1 MLLLRKSVKSP
12 IEKPTHSRTL
22 EKIDPK
28 LTDRDIIARDFKYN
42 KSLLTKDQQ
51 QKLFDLVCKYRKA
64 FSLRAEIGKSKSFEY
79 QLKLKENASLLCK
92 QPYQLSIHEKEPM
105 KKEIDKLLK
114 MNVIE
119 PVTDPYVP
127 CCAPAILVAK
137 RDKSARLVIDY
148 RHTNQSLKLDHVSFP
163 RISDILN
170 RVAVGKYFSCF
181 DLSDSFFQIPLHIDS
196 RPITTFSPD
205 SQELYQFKR
214 VPQGMSNSPAALCH
228 LTRRLFKEFSFL
240 DNYADD
246 FILHSSEIEKHFAYL
261 EKLFQKVIDDGIKL
275 NLKKCNMFT
284 DECDFLGSTI
294 KSGTISPMKRHTEA
308 ILKMGQPKDK
318 SELLECTNYVKHVI
332 PECAPMLQPLYKLLR
347 KNVNFNIAEAES
359 LAIQKLQHCLSNPP
373 VLHAP
378 VTNGKF
384 QLYVDGSLK
393 GLGTILYQT
402 MHQSL

>member
-1 MLLLRKSVKSP
+1 MEGRKRVKLTITNNTGLYYKQGFTINRDSLVAHVKPLQEKEHSIYYLSEHALETEFDIDVLSKQEACFATTKKKYKRP

-22 EKIDPK
+22 EEVDPK
-28 LTDRDIIARDFKYN
+28 LTDRDIIARDLKYN

-51 QKLFDLVCKYRKA
+51 QKLFDLVYKYRKA
-64 FSLRAEIGKSKSFEY
+64 FSLRGEIGKSKSFEC

-92 QPYQLSIHEKEPM
+92 QPYQLSIHEKELM
-105 KKEIDKLLK
+105 KKEIDKLIK

-119 PVTDPYVP
+119 RVTDPYVP
-127 CCAPAILVAK
+127 CCVPTK

-148 RHTNQSLKLDHVSFP
+148 RHTNQSLKLDHVPFP

-170 RVAVGKYFSCF
+170 RVAVEKYFSCF

-246 FILHSSEIEKHFAYL
+246 FILHSSEIEKHFAYY
-261 EKLFQKVIDDGIKL
+261 EKFFQKVIDDGIKL
-275 NLKKCNMFT
+275 NLKKCNMVT

-294 KSGTISPMKRHTEA
+294 RNATISPMKRHIQA
-308 ILKMGQPKDK
+308 ILKMGQPKDN
-318 SELLECTNYVKHVI
+318 L
-332 PECAPMLQPLYKLLR
+332 
-347 KNVNFNIAEAES
+347 
-359 LAIQKLQHCLSNPP
+359 
-373 VLHAP
+373 
-378 VTNGKF
+378 
-384 QLYVDGSLK
+384 SLK
-393 GLGTILYQT
+393 GSLDVQIMLNV
-402 MHQSL
+402 QSLFLV